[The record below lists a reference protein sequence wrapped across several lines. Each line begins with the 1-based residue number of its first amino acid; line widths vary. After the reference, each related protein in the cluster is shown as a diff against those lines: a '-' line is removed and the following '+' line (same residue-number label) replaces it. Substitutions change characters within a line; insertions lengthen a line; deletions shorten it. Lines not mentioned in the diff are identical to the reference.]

1 MANSQRFNRFL
12 LYALAVLGVAA
23 DQSTKY
29 GVFAWLYEVPGHRFV
44 LFRTTPEPED
54 ELNGLALVSQF
65 EYSDGP
71 EREILHY
78 DNGRP
83 VPHVNHGALFGF
95 LRDRKTLANLA
106 FASISLLAAGA
117 IIVWSVRGTATTDR
131 WLCAA
136 LGLIL
141 AGTLGNLYDRLVF
154 NGVRDFIHWDYFYN
168 WPVFNV
174 ADCCLVRQTTGQG
187 IDGRACGL
195 LPRGRATDQREFRGR
210 RRHPQLTPAACR
222 AAEQLRSQG
231 TRFPVRR
238 ELSVSSASS
247 V

>member
-1 MANSQRFNRFL
+1 MRNPMANSQRFNRFL

-65 EYSDGP
+65 EYSEGP
-71 EREILHY
+71 DREILHY

-83 VPHVNHGALFGF
+83 IPHVNHGALFGF

-117 IIVWSVRGTATTDR
+117 IIVWSVRGAATTDR
-131 WLCAA
+131 WLCTA

-141 AGTLGNLYDRLVF
+141 AGTLGNLYDRLVY

-174 ADCCLVRQTTGQG
+174 ADCCLVCG
-187 IDGRACGL
+187 AGL
-195 LPRGRATDQREFRGR
+195 LLIQAFGKQPAKESTGGPADSS
-210 RRHPQLTPAACR
+210 PAA
-222 AAEQLRSQG
+222 A
-231 TRFPVRR
+231 TRTNESFAVADAIRN
-238 ELSVSSASS
+238 
-247 V
+247 

>member
-71 EREILHY
+71 DREILHY
-78 DNGRP
+78 ENGRP

-174 ADCCLVRQTTGQG
+174 ADCCLVCG
-187 IDGRACGL
+187 AGL
-195 LPRGRATDQREFRGR
+195 LLIQAFGKQPAKESTDR
-210 RRHPQLTPAACR
+210 PADSSPAA
-222 AAEQLRSQG
+222 A
-231 TRFPVRR
+231 TRTSESFAVADAIRN
-238 ELSVSSASS
+238 
-247 V
+247 